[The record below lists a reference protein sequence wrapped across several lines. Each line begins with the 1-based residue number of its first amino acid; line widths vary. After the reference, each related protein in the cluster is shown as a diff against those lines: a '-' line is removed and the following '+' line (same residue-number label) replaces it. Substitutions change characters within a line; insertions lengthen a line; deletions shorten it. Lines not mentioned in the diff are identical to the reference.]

1 MREPGRH
8 PESTV
13 GEPPGDPNA
22 ARGSLFAFRFILGCG
37 CAVFAL
43 ISVRAVA
50 LDGTLPWA
58 DVANT
63 AILLGALVGVSCRP
77 RWRPIL
83 SWLVFLAFVANA
95 LDGLYPSGPQTISST
110 HLLLPLLVLYGALLG
125 DPWLSGAGMAFVSGE
140 YLVTLARHWPLARP
154 DFMGLTNL
162 LILSLAAGVTCLA
175 VWWAQRLL
183 VRALRGKTKA
193 LETELD
199 ENRRLQRVILHD
211 IANPLGA
218 ARNLAELARSR
229 ERADLSDIEKI
240 DRMNGRIEEIVD
252 SVRFPVGPDAPTWGL
267 SEVALGDL
275 IAGLR
280 DVFAARLQSKGQRL
294 DLTGGGDL
302 TLRTRPAIL
311 ANSVLAN
318 VLANALKFSSRGSGI
333 EVEAWRQDGWVLI
346 EVRDRGPGF
355 SGEALRAVEARR
367 VCSPA
372 PGSESEHGNGH
383 GLWIAS
389 WHLERLGGSL
399 EVGNQPGGGAA
410 VLLRLP
416 EVGP

>member
-8 PESTV
+8 PDPTA
-13 GEPPGDPNA
+13 GEPVVDHDA
-22 ARGSLFAFRFILGCG
+22 SRVSLFVFRFILGCG
-37 CAVFAL
+37 SVVFAL
-43 ISVRAVA
+43 VSARWFA
-50 LDGTLPWA
+50 LSGTLPWT
-58 DVANT
+58 DIANT
-63 AILLGALVGVSCRP
+63 AVLLGALVGVSRRP
-77 RWRPIL
+77 HWRPVL
-83 SWLVFLAFVANA
+83 SWIVFLAFVANA
-95 LDGLYPSGPQTISST
+95 LDGLYPAGPQPISSA

-125 DPWLSGAGMAFVSGE
+125 DPWLSGAGMAFVAGE
-140 YLVTLARHWPLARP
+140 YLATMARHWPLAHP
-154 DFMGLTNL
+154 EFLGLTNL
-162 LILSLAAGVTCLA
+162 LILSLAAGVTSLA

-183 VRALRGKTKA
+183 VRALQEKTRA

-229 ERADLSDIEKI
+229 GRADLSDVEKI

-252 SVRFPVGPDAPTWGL
+252 SVRFPVGPDAPAWGL

-280 DVFAARLQSKGQRL
+280 EVFAARLHAKGQRL
-294 DLTGGGDL
+294 ELAGGGDL
-302 TLRTRPAIL
+302 TVRTRPAIL

-318 VLANALKFSSRGSGI
+318 VLANALKFSGRGGEI
-333 EVEAWRQDGWVLI
+333 EVEAWRRDGSVLI

-389 WHLERLGGSL
+389 WHLERLGGAL
-399 EVGNQPGGGAA
+399 EVRNRPEGGAA

-416 EVGP
+416 ENGP

>member
-1 MREPGRH
+1 MREPARP
-8 PESTV
+8 PEPTV
-13 GEPPGDPNA
+13 GEPPGDRDA
-22 ARGSLFAFRFILGCG
+22 ARVSLFAFRFILGCG
-37 CAVFAL
+37 SAVFAL
-43 ISVRAVA
+43 ISVRGFA
-50 LDGTLPWA
+50 LGGALPWA

-63 AILLGALVGVSCRP
+63 AILLGALVGVSCRTH
-77 RWRPIL
+77 WRPIL
-83 SWLVFLAFVANA
+83 SWIVFLAFVANA
-95 LDGLYPSGPQTISST
+95 LDGLYPAGPQPISST

-140 YLVTLARHWPLARP
+140 YLVTMARHWPLARP
-154 DFMGLTNL
+154 EFMGLTNL
-162 LILSLAAGVTCLA
+162 LILSLAAGVTSLA

-183 VRALRGKTKA
+183 VRALRGKTRA

-199 ENRRLQRVILHD
+199 ENRRLQRVIVHD

-229 ERADLSDIEKI
+229 ERADLPDIEKI

-252 SVRFPVGPDAPTWGL
+252 SVRSPAGAGAPAWGL

-275 IAGLR
+275 IGGLR
-280 DVFAARLQSKGQRL
+280 DVFAARLRAKDQRL
-294 DLTGGGDL
+294 HLAEGKDLTVL
-302 TLRTRPAIL
+302 TRPAIL

-318 VLANALKFSSRGSGI
+318 VLANALKFSNRGGEI
-333 EVEAWRQDGWVLI
+333 EVEAWRRDGSVLI

-389 WHLERLGGSL
+389 WYLDRLGGSL
-399 EVGNQPGGGAA
+399 EVRNRPEGGAA

-416 EVGP
+416 EHGR